1 MRNLEEFGDIGGAAS
16 LNIDREMIA
25 RFLREECQVTGHNQ
39 IDQIQTFDRRRRDED
54 GLAAVSEPSP
64 RHRRVDDVERLSR
77 RVPRR
82 RRVAG
87 HKGIAAGLYSRFY
100 DWICVQNPAA
110 QQVSEDDVR
119 TACRKIVR
127 GDPEALLEQVGPG
140 LVFSVEGVVFA
151 QGLTLKDAGR
161 DKAVGAISRD
171 EYKREALLVLGHVA
185 FLMSLPCLVLA
196 TLFKTQFMYAE
207 ALSVRRALSKYDLT
221 WPMKQDREI
230 NATCKYLGSF
240 CLAYM
245 ALALLRLI
253 ANYAFTT
260 KNSRGLVKYA
270 TLVSMWLFG
279 FASTLM
285 VVFFIAYCAI
295 LACWI
300 LVAAVMKPSE
310 YLKYAA
316 AAALIIFVITCV
328 EIKIYGAFVLN
339 RRVNLHAIDAT
350 PARWRG
356 DADSSPLNRAS
367 AATSSPRNDL
377 VKGARHTG

>member
-1 MRNLEEFGDIGGAAS
+1 
-16 LNIDREMIA
+16 
-25 RFLREECQVTGHNQ
+25 
-39 IDQIQTFDRRRRDED
+39 
-54 GLAAVSEPSP
+54 
-64 RHRRVDDVERLSR
+64 
-77 RVPRR
+77 
-82 RRVAG
+82 
-87 HKGIAAGLYSRFY
+87 
-100 DWICVQNPAA
+100 
-110 QQVSEDDVR
+110 VSEDDVR

-151 QGLTLKDAGR
+151 QRLTLKDAGR

-260 KNSRGLVKYA
+260 KNSKGLVKYM

-279 FASTLM
+279 FASTSM

-316 AAALIIFVITCV
+316 AAALIIFVITTSWKQMAATAKAMEETITRV
-328 EIKIYGAFVLN
+328 MDRTLN
-339 RRVNLHAIDAT
+339 ESVKKASRPVWRFDAIDAT
-350 PARWRG
+350 L
-356 DADSSPLNRAS
+356 SP
-367 AATSSPRNDL
+367 
-377 VKGARHTG
+377 

>member
-1 MRNLEEFGDIGGAAS
+1 MRDPHRHA
-16 LNIDREMIA
+16 
-25 RFLREECQVTGHNQ
+25 
-39 IDQIQTFDRRRRDED
+39 IDQALRRWRGGRR
-54 GLAAVSEPSP
+54 GGS
-64 RHRRVDDVERLSR
+64 
-77 RVPRR
+77 
-82 RRVAG
+82 G
-87 HKGIAAGLYSRFY
+87 
-100 DWICVQNPAA
+100 
-110 QQVSEDDVR
+110 R
-119 TACRKIVR
+119 TRRKILISTQVR
-127 GDPEALLEQVGPG
+127 GDPEKLLEQVGPG

-151 QGLTLKDAGR
+151 QGLTLKDYQC

-221 WPMKQDREI
+221 WPMKEDREI
-230 NATCKYLGSF
+230 NATCMYLGSF

-245 ALALLRLI
+245 SLALLRLI

-260 KNSRGLVKYA
+260 KSSKGLVRYV

-300 LVAAVMKPSE
+300 LVAAVRNG
-310 YLKYAA
+310 
-316 AAALIIFVITCV
+316 V
-328 EIKIYGAFVLN
+328 EIN
-339 RRVNLHAIDAT
+339 Q
-350 PARWRG
+350 
-356 DADSSPLNRAS
+356 
-367 AATSSPRNDL
+367 
-377 VKGARHTG
+377 